1 MESEPGGQLGHAA
14 DARTFWRHFLVG
26 TPLSRAIARGSQACE
41 LNDET
46 EVRLIRGF
54 GEIANQPQ
62 EHDNWVNLAGQTAL
76 SPDSGARQEGLTDP
90 AAWQS
95 DGPF

>member
-1 MESEPGGQLGHAA
+1 M
-14 DARTFWRHFLVG
+14 
-26 TPLSRAIARGSQACE
+26 
-41 LNDET
+41 
-46 EVRLIRGF
+46 IRGF